1 MNELAD
7 IIIAKLEVKQQE
19 WDDEFHNS
27 VQDLYGK
34 ESSKEAFIMTEEEA
48 LIGELARLQT
58 LLMIFENKEE
68 YEKAAILLS
77 KLNAVKTKLRNGKPK
92 GPVSND
98 REIEW
103 ESKYGGILLNCGEFR
118 GQYAYLRF
126 HGLWPADRFRLQYA
140 FGGEHLIIHP
150 EQDRYIVP

>member
-1 MNELAD
+1 MDNNNMDKKTMNELAD
-7 IIIAKLEVKQQE
+7 LIITKLEIKQAQ
-19 WDDEFHNS
+19 WDDEFHSS

-77 KLNAVKTKLRNGKPK
+77 KLNAVKSKLRK
-92 GPVSND
+92 GD
-98 REIEW
+98 YDEDE
-103 ESKYGGILLNCGEFR
+103 
-118 GQYAYLRF
+118 
-126 HGLWPADRFRLQYA
+126 D
-140 FGGEHLIIHP
+140 
-150 EQDRYIVP
+150 